1 MSSKT
6 VNQSGY
12 GMETQELD
20 LARLLSELID
30 HRVCILSFTLLCAT
44 CGLLYAL
51 FASPV
56 YIADAIIQ
64 IEQKQQNNLLKS
76 ITQLSGDA
84 SPDST
89 AEIQLLKS
97 RMILGKTVDDLRLRD
112 EIVPVRF
119 PLIGNGLARLTG
131 QETPVLKLDCL
142 MLPSRHSP
150 LTLTAGKNGEF
161 LLEGIDINVHGNPGK
176 LVQKAGVALRVREL
190 RAPVGTRF
198 KISQKTQLEA
208 INVLSKRFSVVEKGK
223 ESGVLELSLTGP
235 ERGAIAATLNQIANN
250 YLQQNIDRQAAQDS
264 QSLAFLNRQL
274 PKVRGELDEAEG
286 RLNNYRK
293 KRDSVDLSLE
303 AKSVLEQIVNV
314 DNQLN
319 ELTFREAEVSQ
330 HFKKDHPTY
339 RALRDKRATLEKER
353 ERLNKRVGTMP
364 STQQEIL
371 RLSRDVD
378 SGRAIYLQLL
388 TRQQELDISRSSTIG
403 NVRIIDSAVAQP
415 DPVQPRK
422 GLIVVLATLL
432 GLLISSGGILA
443 RSAIR
448 QGIIS
453 PEQLENQGITVYATL
468 PRSEWLSSKTHLRS
482 FDFWRNRTRH
492 KIVNVP
498 FLPVDKPLDIFVE
511 AIRGLRTSLHFA
523 MMDADNNILMFSGP
537 SQDCGKTLVS
547 TSLAAL
553 VAQIG
558 GRVLFVD
565 ADMRKGYVH
574 NIFALQNERGLS
586 ELLSGKIAFDEAV
599 QTYED
604 GHFDV
609 VTCGYYPP
617 NPSELLMHS
626 RFKAFMHWAS
636 ENYDMVIVDTP
647 PILAVTDAAMVGRMA
662 ASTLLVA
669 RHNITSVK
677 EMVTSVRRLE
687 QMGVNIKG
695 AILNDVVKSLVNH
708 YSTGYDAY
716 AYTAS
721 KSNDPQHSK
730 TAHP

>member
-131 QETPVLKLDCL
+131 QETPVLKLDWL

-161 LLEGIDINVHGNPGK
+161 LLEGIDINVHGTPGK

-264 QSLAFLNRQL
+264 QSLAFLKRQL

-432 GLLISSGGILA
+432 GFLISSGGILA

-721 KSNDPQHSK
+721 KSKDPQHSK